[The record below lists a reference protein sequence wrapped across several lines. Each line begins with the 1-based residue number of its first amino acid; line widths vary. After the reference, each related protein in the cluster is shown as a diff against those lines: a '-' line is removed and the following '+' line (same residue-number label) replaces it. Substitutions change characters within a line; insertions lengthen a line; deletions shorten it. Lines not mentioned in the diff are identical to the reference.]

1 MSFWSKLFGT
11 PPPPTSRGKKK
22 STPLTFKE
30 RWKALHNIPKF
41 FRLIWEVSP
50 SMMLGNLVLRLL
62 KAGIPLTMLYVGK
75 LIIDE
80 VIRIAQIGF
89 EGADMQYLWT
99 IVAIEFGLALMSD
112 LLNRG
117 INLLDALLGDLF
129 ANKTSVQL
137 IEHAARLDLQ
147 QFEDADFYD
156 KLERARR
163 QTTGRTVLMGQVLS
177 QVQDFIT
184 ILFLGAGLVVFNP
197 WLIVLLFIAVIPA
210 FLSETYFNEKSY
222 SITRNWTPER
232 RELDYLR
239 YIGASDVTAKEIKIF
254 GLEKFL
260 RNRFEVVADRYYE
273 VNKALSVK
281 RAAWGS
287 VFNSLGNAG
296 YYVAYV
302 VIILQTVKSIIT
314 VGDLTFLAGSFNRLR
329 ALLQSILTRFSSISQ
344 NALYLQDF
352 FDFLEMQPQITSS
365 NKALPFPKKLKEGFV
380 FDNVG
385 FKYPGTEIWALRN
398 LSFTFRAGE
407 KLALVGENGAGKT
420 TLTKLIARLYDPSE
434 GQILLDG
441 HDLKEYD
448 LKELREAIGVI
459 FQDFVRFQ
467 MTASENIAIGKIE
480 ELEDQP
486 TIVHSA
492 EQSLADTVIE
502 KLPAQYEQMLGR
514 RFQGGVELSG
524 GEWQKVALG
533 RAYMRKAEVLILDE
547 PTAALDARAEFEV
560 FQRFA
565 DLTEG
570 KMAVLISHRFSTV
583 RMADRILV
591 LQNGQKIELGTHEE
605 LLDLGGSYAELFGL
619 QAAGYQ

>member
-11 PPPPTSRGKKK
+11 TPPSPSRSRG
-22 STPLTFKE
+22 SSDSLTFKE
-30 RWKALHNIPKF
+30 RWKALGNIPKF
-41 FRLIWEVSP
+41 FRLIWETSR
-50 SMMLGNLVLRLL
+50 MMTLGNVILRVLQ
-62 KAGIPLTMLYVGK
+62 AGVPLTMLYVGK

-80 VIRIAQIGF
+80 VIRIAQTGF
-89 EGADMQYLWT
+89 DGTDMQYLWS
-99 IVAIEFGLALMSD
+99 IVAIEFTLALVSD
-112 LLNRG
+112 LFNRG

-137 IEHAARLDLQ
+137 IEHAAKLDLQ
-147 QFEDADFYD
+147 QFEDANFYD

-163 QTTGRTVLMGQVLS
+163 QTTGRTVLMSQVLA
-177 QVQDFIT
+177 QVQDMIT

-197 WLIVLLFIAVIPA
+197 WLIVLLFVAVIPA

-222 SITRNWTPER
+222 SITRSWTPER

-239 YIGASDVTAKEIKIF
+239 YVGASDVTAKEIKIF
-254 GLEKFL
+254 GLEGFL
-260 RNRFEVVADRYYE
+260 RNRFESLADRYYE
-273 VNKALSVK
+273 VNKALTVK

-287 VFNSLGNAG
+287 IFNSLGNAG
-296 YYVAYV
+296 YYTAYI
-302 VIILQTVKSIIT
+302 VIILQTVKNLIS

-329 ALLQSILTRFSSISQ
+329 SLLQSILTRFSSIAQ

-352 FDFLEMQPQITSS
+352 FDFMDMQPLIISQQQ
-365 NKALPFPKKLKEGFV
+365 ALTFPKEIQQGFV
-380 FDNVG
+380 FENVG
-385 FKYPGTEIWALRN
+385 FKYPGTEIWALRH
-398 LSFTFRAGE
+398 LSFTWDAGE

-420 TLTKLIARLYDPSE
+420 TFTKLIARLYDPSE
-434 GQILLDG
+434 GRILLDG

-480 ELEDQP
+480 EKEDKP

-514 RFQGGVELSG
+514 RFEGGVELSG

-533 RAYMRKAEVLILDE
+533 RAYMRKAQVLILDE

-565 DLTEG
+565 DLTAG

-591 LQNGQKIELGTHEE
+591 LKNGQKVELGTHKE
-605 LLDLGGSYAELFGL
+605 LLELNGFYAELFGL

>member
-11 PPPPTSRGKKK
+11 PPPSTPRGKKK
-22 STPLTFKE
+22 SAPLTFKE

-41 FRLIWEVSP
+41 FRLIWEVST
-50 SMMLGNLVLRLL
+50 SMMLGNLVLRLF

-80 VIRIAQIGF
+80 VIRIAQVGF

-163 QTTGRTVLMGQVLS
+163 QTTGRTVLMAQVLS

-239 YIGASDVTAKEIKIF
+239 YIGASDVTAKEVKIF

-260 RNRFEVVADRYYE
+260 RNRFEIVADRYYE

-296 YYVAYV
+296 YYVAYI
-302 VIILQTVKSIIT
+302 VIVLQTVKNIIT

-352 FDFLEMQPQITSS
+352 FDFLEMQPTITSS
-365 NKALPFPKKLKEGFV
+365 KKALPFPKEIETGFV
-380 FDNVG
+380 FENVG
-385 FKYPGTEIWALRN
+385 FKYPGTEIWALRH
-398 LSFTFRAGE
+398 LSFTFKTDE

-434 GQILLDG
+434 GRILLDG

-448 LKELREAIGVI
+448 LKEL
-459 FQDFVRFQ
+459 
-467 MTASENIAIGKIE
+467 
-480 ELEDQP
+480 
-486 TIVHSA
+486 
-492 EQSLADTVIE
+492 
-502 KLPAQYEQMLGR
+502 
-514 RFQGGVELSG
+514 
-524 GEWQKVALG
+524 
-533 RAYMRKAEVLILDE
+533 
-547 PTAALDARAEFEV
+547 
-560 FQRFA
+560 
-565 DLTEG
+565 
-570 KMAVLISHRFSTV
+570 
-583 RMADRILV
+583 
-591 LQNGQKIELGTHEE
+591 
-605 LLDLGGSYAELFGL
+605 
-619 QAAGYQ
+619 